1 MKRLL
6 VLICTI
12 LVSANM
18 SFAGM
23 GTFDAGTLNRE
34 QMRDMRMHEFQTR
47 EKSKANLIQREKELT
62 QKTSNIPVSAV
73 IKTIN
78 FDGNEAI
85 SSQALYEVVDSNIG
99 QVATEQNVVTMR
111 NMLLKYYN
119 ANGYYSAIVF
129 PDITQ
134 LSSGV
139 MIFRIKEGGKNSIT
153 VE

>member
-34 QMRDMRMHEFQTR
+34 HLRDMRMHEFQTR

-99 QVATEQNVVTMR
+99 QVATEQNVVTM
-111 NMLLKYYN
+111 
-119 ANGYYSAIVF
+119 S
-129 PDITQ
+129 
-134 LSSGV
+134 
-139 MIFRIKEGGKNSIT
+139 
-153 VE
+153 